1 MKIQNP
7 YGIGPEGGIKKG
19 AEGSRPE
26 GGSGSFSDLLDGIR
40 KGAAPGAAG
49 AASGA
54 QATAHT
60 SGPSELAGS
69 AAITQVQQAA
79 LARGEELLG
88 LLEHLSALLE
98 EARMPDNAL
107 DSLAD
112 GLSQKVQEVQESKL
126 RLDGQDPLRQTLD
139 EIQVLSQVEYMKIV
153 RGDYSS

>member
-7 YGIGPEGGIKKG
+7 YGIGPEGGIKRG
-19 AEGSRPE
+19 AEGRRPE
-26 GGSGSFSDLLDGIR
+26 GGAGSFSDLLDGIR
-40 KGAAPGAAG
+40 KGATPN

-60 SGPSELAGS
+60 TGPSKAAGS

-88 LLEHLSALLE
+88 LLDRLSALLE
-98 EARMPDNAL
+98 ETKVPDKAL
-107 DSLAD
+107 DSLAA